1 MSHDPSSQKTMRSR
15 SRSRNFTY
23 SHYTR
28 NPSYSAT
35 TRQRMSEDRET
46 YLEHLGRWLNYE
58 AELKAPEPAHGAASP
73 LKPKPLPMPKG
84 ADSLIE
90 DERRMM
96 ASDVAEQNQR
106 EGVSKARRD
115 ADLEEVKTMSIIAPL
130 PSCARDEEGEEYAGR
145 WMESHDGLVHTVTKK
160 VKAVLG
166 LGEES

>member
-58 AELKAPEPAHGAASP
+58 AEFAAAGESYSEADEGGDVIVHPAHG
-73 LKPKPLPMPKG
+73 
-84 ADSLIE
+84 
-90 DERRMM
+90 
-96 ASDVAEQNQR
+96 
-106 EGVSKARRD
+106 
-115 ADLEEVKTMSIIAPL
+115 
-130 PSCARDEEGEEYAGR
+130 
-145 WMESHDGLVHTVTKK
+145 
-160 VKAVLG
+160 
-166 LGEES
+166 